1 MCPLRPVARRAAGE
15 RLHIY
20 GSGQRAEGRLTCG
33 SAVYSLQQRPY
44 NFGFIRRHIS
54 KGRPKMEKSKIIVK
68 EDIVDFYDRLCEA
81 YKNYPEGSQRE
92 KLKIQI
98 EELKENYAELR

>member
-1 MCPLRPVARRAAGE
+1 MYCFIPN
-15 RLHIY
+15 
-20 GSGQRAEGRLTCG
+20 
-33 SAVYSLQQRPY
+33 

-98 EELKENYAELR
+98 EELRRCWKTRFREDFELFMRNCDFGERS

>member
-1 MCPLRPVARRAAGE
+1 
-15 RLHIY
+15 
-20 GSGQRAEGRLTCG
+20 
-33 SAVYSLQQRPY
+33 
-44 NFGFIRRHIS
+44 
-54 KGRPKMEKSKIIVK
+54 MEKSKIIVK